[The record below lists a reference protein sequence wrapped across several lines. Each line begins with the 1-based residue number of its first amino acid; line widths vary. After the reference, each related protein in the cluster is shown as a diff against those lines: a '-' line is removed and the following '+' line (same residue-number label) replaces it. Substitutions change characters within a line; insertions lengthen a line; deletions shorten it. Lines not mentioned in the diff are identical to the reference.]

1 MSIKEKIAR
10 IKDKA
15 AHLAV
20 KTAAV
25 ATLMTGTGAVSSCQ
39 NQERYN
45 DEDLR
50 EEKTSVVFRSTH
62 NSYRFQEDNNTDI
75 LLENGDEVRVDENFL
90 EPGDTVTYEKTSS
103 FESREGKQFTKASVK
118 AVRYKDGTGK
128 NINFG
133 RIGKI
138 GKDSGR

>member
-20 KTAAV
+20 KTVAV
-25 ATLMTGTGAVSSCQ
+25 ATLMTGTSAVSSCQ
-39 NQERYN
+39 NQDN
-45 DEDLR
+45 DEDIR

-62 NSYRFQEDNNTDI
+62 NSYRFKEDNNTDI

-90 EPGDTVTYEKTSS
+90 EPGDTVTYEKTYS
-103 FESREGKQFTKASVK
+103 FENPEGKQFTVASVK